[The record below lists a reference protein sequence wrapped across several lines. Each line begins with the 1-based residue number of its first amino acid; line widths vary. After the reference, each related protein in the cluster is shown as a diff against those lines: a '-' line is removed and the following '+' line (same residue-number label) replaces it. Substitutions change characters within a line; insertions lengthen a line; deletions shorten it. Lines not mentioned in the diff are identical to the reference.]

1 MKHSGINI
9 FFKHIRNGDY
19 NIRPFLAN
27 KTWQVDSS
35 LVETQGGQQGG
46 FDIVW
51 KTANI
56 KWIDMLKRW
65 MQQLATNY
73 VSIVAQSANY
83 VEDAPVINAYRFL
96 YPENDKYFGN
106 VMNISSSLY
115 SNPHTY
121 QSIDP
126 RLIWYYLDHNF
137 YKDYYID
144 KFSSTVLD
152 ENLAN
157 VLSDTGSLLILPRRL
172 SGEGVRENTFTLKMN
187 STDTNLEYTIIDD
200 GKGNL
205 IDTSFDT
212 STFVDYRYEL
222 LSIGFNEKYRE
233 YNFINKKKSYVIDSS
248 NNLNEVQ
255 IVNTKLINYSS
266 GIHTTDSD
274 EPTGICANLNGAH
287 LEVVNS
293 DLFNFDNTLDFAFSF
308 WIKVPQSQ
316 SIETFNTNPIFTKRF
331 ITNKDFYSSG
341 TGINVYKVD
350 TISGHFPFDISITNR
365 TNSVSHS
372 IQFAQSSDAEL
383 VNLSSTPIVP
393 NSWNHVV
400 CQKTGS
406 VYEIWLNG
414 ELDTTQSYEMMNN
427 IQNNSIFCIGGYNEN
442 INYLSGSLDEIK
454 IYSKALTETEI
465 FYLNHNSVF
474 TGSAYQTAKIGT
486 ISYDTGLAII
496 SDFRPKYKNAFLGKT
511 GQFDYDGGS
520 EGFSGEF
527 KTSTTLYEHEIVCR
541 IPKTDLNMT
550 QNPSTYRKY
559 DKRLK
564 PKEILS
570 NTDFRP
576 YFTTIGLY
584 DEHNNLLAVAKLSN
598 PIKKRKD
605 VDLNIIIRFDM

>member
-1 MKHSGINI
+1 MKNNGINI
-9 FFKHIRNGDY
+9 FFKHLRNGDY

-27 KTWQVDSS
+27 KTWQIDSS
-35 LVETQGGQQGG
+35 LVETTGDQADG

-73 VSIVAQSANY
+73 VSFVANSANY
-83 VEDAPVINAYRFL
+83 VEDSPVINAYRFL

-121 QSIDP
+121 QNIDP

-137 YKDYYID
+137 YKDYYTD
-144 KFSSTVLD
+144 KFSSTALD

-172 SGEGVRENTFTLKMN
+172 FGEGIRENTFSVKMDS
-187 STDTNLEYTIIDD
+187 STPNMTYTIVDD

-205 IDTSFDT
+205 IDTSFDM
-212 STFVDYRYEL
+212 STLVDYRYEL

-233 YNFINKKKSYVIDSS
+233 YNFINKKRPYVIDSS

-255 IVNTKLINYSS
+255 ISNTKLINYSS
-266 GIHTTDSD
+266 GIPTTDTD
-274 EPTGICANLNGAH
+274 VPTGVCANFNGAH
-287 LEVVNS
+287 LEVVNR
-293 DLFNFDNTLDFAFSF
+293 DLFDFNNNKDFAFSF
-308 WIKVPQSQ
+308 WIKVPTTQ
-316 SIETFNTNPIFTKRF
+316 SIENINKNPIFTKRF
-331 ITNKDFYSSG
+331 IKNQDFYSSN
-341 TGINVYKVD
+341 TGINVYKTN
-350 TISGHFPFDISITNR
+350 TISDHFPFDISITNR
-365 TNSVSHS
+365 TDDIPHS
-372 IQFAQSSDAEL
+372 IQFAQSSGTEL
-383 VNLSSTPIVP
+383 VNLSSSPIMP
-393 NSWNHVV
+393 NTWNHVV

-406 VYEIWLNG
+406 MYEIWLNG
-414 ELDTTQSYEMMNN
+414 ELSTTQSYSMVNN
-427 IQNNSIFCIGGYNEN
+427 IQNNSFFCIGGHGEEL
-442 INYLSGSLDEIK
+442 NYLSGSLDEIK
-454 IYSKALTETEI
+454 VYSKGLTQNEI
-465 FYLNHNSVF
+465 FYLSHNSVF

-486 ISYDTGLAII
+486 ILYDKGIAVI

-511 GQFDYDGGS
+511 GQFDYNGIND
-520 EGFSGEF
+520 GFSGEF

-541 IPKTDLNMT
+541 IAKTDLNMT
-550 QNPSTYRKY
+550 QNPSTYTKY
-559 DKRLK
+559 DKRLE

-570 NTDFRP
+570 NTEFRP

-584 DEHNNLLAVAKLSN
+584 DEQNNLLAVAKLSN